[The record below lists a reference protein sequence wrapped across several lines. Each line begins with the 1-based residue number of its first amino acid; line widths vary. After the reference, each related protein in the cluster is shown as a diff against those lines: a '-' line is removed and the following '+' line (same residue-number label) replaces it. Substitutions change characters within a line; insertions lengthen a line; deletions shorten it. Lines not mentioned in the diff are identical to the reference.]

1 MEKFIDIKAI
11 RAVIEERK
19 RLAGEGDLNVL
30 SHLGALE
37 EYLDTVSLEDCVV
50 FCPHIDYGLD
60 GETGEDGT
68 AAILEMYENTMPF
81 TVRWLSENVK
91 LSDPRFEDENVRL
104 WIEDETAEV
113 GGDCGCIDIIYHSQ
127 VFWTLSKGLSYKE
140 WLATVDNTFRND
152 VWIPSVKTIGDFKR
166 LFRVAAGF
174 DLPLKRKTENKETK
188 E

>member
-104 WIEDETAEV
+104 WIEDEAAGAEDTSKLQDKINAYIDKVAEAEKWAKNIERLKALKDKLNAEV
-113 GGDCGCIDIIYHSQ
+113 EIA
-127 VFWTLSKGLSYKE
+127 E
-140 WLATVDNTFRND
+140 
-152 VWIPSVKTIGDFKR
+152 
-166 LFRVAAGF
+166 
-174 DLPLKRKTENKETK
+174 E
-188 E
+188 